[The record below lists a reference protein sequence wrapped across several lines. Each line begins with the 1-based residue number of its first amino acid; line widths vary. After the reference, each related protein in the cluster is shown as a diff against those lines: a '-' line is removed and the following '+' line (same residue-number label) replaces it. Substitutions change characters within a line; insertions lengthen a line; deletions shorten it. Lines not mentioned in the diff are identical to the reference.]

1 MTIKQRW
8 NTISNLGINEEQQ
21 DDGLQKSIIL
31 TNRLSLVLGI
41 VFLLATFTTFL
52 VFEDAE
58 IALFMVVMSGFC
70 FGVPYLNKLGHLV
83 FAKLFLSGI
92 VPVGILL
99 QVVFAKT
106 LHDEYLEVAYY
117 YEPRFL
123 ILASILIPLILL
135 DIRNRAQ
142 FWTGVAVVVFCLL
155 IYDPLHSYFNVGYE
169 DSELR
174 SRHTVFHLL
183 IDAVVVILFVSGF
196 IFLKNLNLRYES
208 QFLDLLEDFRQS
220 NSILT
225 NKRAELSDAYDN
237 LQTTSKELERKNK
250 KITDSLRY
258 AQNIQETIL
267 PTDGQVRAVFTDHFA
282 IYKPKDIVSGDFY
295 WLDVASAEETGEN
308 DKAFLAVVDCTGHGV
323 PGAFMSMTGNTLLHE
338 IIDKLHV
345 YDTAR
350 VLELMDARLKA
361 AFQDRDSLYHGM
373 DISLC
378 MIERCDEVTFDI
390 LYSGAKRPLY
400 YHDPTSDKIE
410 VVRGTNRSIG
420 DHRRRKIKRE
430 FRTEKI
436 TLPKGAILYLT
447 SDGFADQASPKG
459 EKFGTVRLLTYLE
472 SIKNEPLSVQHDKL
486 QSALNNF
493 CKDTAQRDDMTV
505 LAVQL

>member
-8 NTISNLGINEEQQ
+8 NTISHLGVNEEMQ

-52 VFEDAE
+52 MFEDGE
-58 IALFMVVMSGFC
+58 IALFMVAMSALC
-70 FGVPYLNKLGHLV
+70 FGVPYLNKLGRLV
-83 FAKLFLSGI
+83 FAKLFLSAI

-106 LHDEYLEVAYY
+106 LHSEYLEVAYY

-135 DIRNRAQ
+135 DTRNRLQ
-142 FWTGVAVVVFCLL
+142 FWSGVGVVVFCLL
-155 IYDPLHSYFNVGYE
+155 IYDPFHSYFNVGYE

-174 SRHTVFHLL
+174 SRHTTFHLL
-183 IDAVVVILFVSGF
+183 IDAVVVVLFVSGF

-220 NSILT
+220 NNILT

-237 LQTTSKELERKNK
+237 LKATSKELKRKNQ

-258 AQNIQETIL
+258 ALNIQETIL
-267 PTDGQVRAVFTDHFA
+267 PTKGQIKAVFSDHFA

-350 VLELMDARLKA
+350 VLELMDERLKA

-378 MIERCDEVTFDI
+378 LIEECDDKNFDV

-400 YHDPTSDKIE
+400 YYNSETDKIE

-420 DHRRRKIKRE
+420 DHRRRKVKRE
-430 FRTEKI
+430 FKTEKI
-436 TLPKGAILYLT
+436 TLPKNSILYLT

-459 EKFGTVRLLTYLE
+459 EKFGTARLLSYLE
-472 SIKNEPLSVQHDKL
+472 AFKNEPLDAQQKSL
-486 QSALNNF
+486 QNALDNF
-493 CKDTAQRDDMTV
+493 CKGTAQRDDMTV